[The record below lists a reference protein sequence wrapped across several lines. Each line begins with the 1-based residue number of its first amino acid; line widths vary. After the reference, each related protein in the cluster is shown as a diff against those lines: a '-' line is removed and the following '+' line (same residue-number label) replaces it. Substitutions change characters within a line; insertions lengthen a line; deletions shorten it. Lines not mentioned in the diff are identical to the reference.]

1 MPVQKGMT
9 VVGRRATSK
18 VPKTKPDTA
27 LEAGGWGG
35 QFSHPPL
42 THGSFS
48 WLHLCFWQQGA
59 GVISRMCLFV
69 FWVTS
74 ARHSLWIWVFQAP
87 TYLLCSSRPLPSRP
101 SHRYTTHK
109 QGVFF
114 FLSGKTIFRH
124 LTPSIVLRY
133 NFSSTQLQS
142 QWRLRHNYEGC
153 LYICCLP
160 CS

>member
-35 QFSHPPL
+35 QFSHPHL

-48 WLHLCFWQQGA
+48 WLHLCFWQQGV
-59 GVISRMCLFV
+59 GVISRLCLSV
-69 FWVTS
+69 FLVTS

-109 QGVFF
+109 QGVSFF
-114 FLSGKTIFRH
+114 FFKWENYFPTLDTKYRTQVQFLKHTIAV
-124 LTPSIVLRY
+124 PVKAKA
-133 NFSSTQLQS
+133 
-142 QWRLRHNYEGC
+142 
-153 LYICCLP
+153 
-160 CS
+160 